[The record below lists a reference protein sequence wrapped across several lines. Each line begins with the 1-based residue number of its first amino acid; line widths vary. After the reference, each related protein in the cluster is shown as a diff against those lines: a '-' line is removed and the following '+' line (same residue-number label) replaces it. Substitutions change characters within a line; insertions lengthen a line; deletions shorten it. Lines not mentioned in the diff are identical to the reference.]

1 MEKGSFVVR
10 HSHRKCSA
18 VPMDQALE
26 KEYNK
31 DAKEKGGVIGFFNL
45 IKHEKLQYV
54 RWLNELCGL
63 TSMINT
69 QCITSFLMPQQRKT

>member
-10 HSHRKCSA
+10 HTNRKCSA

-31 DAKEKGGVIGFFNL
+31 VAKWNGWVIGFSKQKGTVAKWNL
-45 IKHEKLQYV
+45 TKCEKLQYI
-54 RWLNELCGL
+54 RWPNEFCVL
-63 TSMINT
+63 TVDDE
-69 QCITSFLMPQQRKT
+69 